1 VLIGIVA
8 CSQPHSRTS
17 PGAPTAKAAVTRYYR
32 AVAAQDY
39 SLAFSYLAADAT
51 GPDRRLLTSHA
62 FVTLAREMDAQEG
75 RVVGFSVGV
84 FQSLVV
90 MTIERKKV
98 GVYHAHLRV
107 SRRGGTWRIIAIDR
121 V

>member
-17 PGAPTAKAAVTRYYR
+17 SGAPTAKAAVTRYYR

-39 SLAFSYLAADAT
+39 SLAFGYLAADAT
-51 GPDRRLLTSHA
+51 GPDGRRLTSRE
-62 FVTLAREMDAQEG
+62 FVALAREMDRQEG
-75 RVVGFSVGV
+75 RVISFSVGV

-90 MTIERKKV
+90 MTIERRKI
-98 GVYHAHLRV
+98 GPYHAHLHV
-107 SRRGGTWRIIAIDR
+107 SRRGGAWRIIAIDR